1 MEVKNGLRVIKLT
14 DPNYLRTLENAIRL
28 GTPVLLEEVEETL
41 DPSLEPVLLKQTFV
55 QVIRSRRRPITDYH
69 YLHHMSHLFPF
80 CQNS

>member
-55 QVIRSRRRPITDYH
+55 QVRLPITEYH